1 MEYSVYDLLRI
12 LLKRWYIILLA
23 MLAAGAAAY
32 FLSSASREYVQES
45 YDQLTQA
52 PPAQEAGFGDRNA
65 AYQCQYTL
73 LDYSTYLDA
82 ARNKNRFLDEFSQ
95 AYLGESEGQEA
106 DVQEDGESGTA
117 GLVSVES
124 MAATA
129 YAQAQEDF
137 SHLLT
142 SAEVLRAVQTA
153 IDDFGY
159 LEPSVTAGAYTT
171 DALTVS
177 GHLEVDVSPSGLLTM
192 TVKGLSRDVSAQIIT
207 SYLDCLAE
215 LGQSLYSMEIRSQ
228 EVLNQFSAD
237 TEPTPESVIL
247 AQTTMKEPDEPMS
260 LVRTVVTA
268 ALYSFVFACFAVLL
282 FTFLRDSRRAGKDAG
297 NSSR

>member
-137 SHLLT
+137 SQPLD
-142 SAEVLRAVQTA
+142 SVLGLRR
-153 IDDFGY
+153 
-159 LEPSVTAGAYTT
+159 
-171 DALTVS
+171 
-177 GHLEVDVSPSGLLTM
+177 SPSSLTQM
-192 TVKGLSRDVSAQIIT
+192 
-207 SYLDCLAE
+207 
-215 LGQSLYSMEIRSQ
+215 
-228 EVLNQFSAD
+228 
-237 TEPTPESVIL
+237 
-247 AQTTMKEPDEPMS
+247 
-260 LVRTVVTA
+260 
-268 ALYSFVFACFAVLL
+268 
-282 FTFLRDSRRAGKDAG
+282 
-297 NSSR
+297 